1 MTQFMR
7 KQQKMFR
14 EDYTHNTKQSACD
27 HLADDEE
34 FVRRLVQETLNEVLE
49 SEMTEFLGAGKSE
62 RTQTRQGYRSG
73 YYRRDLTMKVGGIEL
88 RVPQERSGQFS
99 TRVFER
105 YQRSEKA
112 LVAVLSEMYVQGV
125 STRRVSRLAE
135 DLCGHEFSPA
145 TISAMVSKLDASL
158 KAFADRRLEE
168 AYPYVLLDARY
179 EKVREEGSVRS
190 RAVQIAIG
198 IDGEGRRQVLAAEVA
213 NRESEGSWTEF
224 LSHLKEHV
232 ELCQESSAISS
243 GSGDPPIWAGLR
255 SARNFRASHAASR
268 HASDSGS
275 DARTTPIRP
284 YR

>member
-1 MTQFMR
+1 MIR
-7 KQQKMFR
+7 K
-14 EDYTHNTKQSACD
+14 DYTHNATKKSACD

-73 YYRRDLTMKVGGIEL
+73 YYRRDLTMKVGAIEL

-135 DLCGHEFSPA
+135 GLCGPRVFAGDDLGHGVEAGRVPEGVCG
-145 TISAMVSKLDASL
+145 TSAGGGVS
-158 KAFADRRLEE
+158 
-168 AYPYVLLDARY
+168 VC
-179 EKVREEGSVRS
+179 
-190 RAVQIAIG
+190 
-198 IDGEGRRQVLAAEVA
+198 VA
-213 NRESEGSWTEF
+213 GCP
-224 LSHLKEHV
+224 V
-232 ELCQESSAISS
+232 
-243 GSGDPPIWAGLR
+243 
-255 SARNFRASHAASR
+255 
-268 HASDSGS
+268 
-275 DARTTPIRP
+275 
-284 YR
+284 